1 MNNQLMEK
9 CRIAAIVILFAVASA
24 GLGRLHARNSRTRN
38 NDEIEIYAEALQSEV
53 TANQWTDK
61 DTICFSVDGKDPGKK
76 LVEVLRNHKLNVCSL
91 GEWPKKTACGYS
103 VWLELVTFDSDDAA
117 RIRIQSSDL
126 RDINTGSAHFATELR
141 QGEYSIKRTDG
152 RWTVA
157 AFNPKSQP
165 EN

>member
-1 MNNQLMEK
+1 MEK
-9 CRIAAIVILFAVASA
+9 SRVAALIVLFMVAGAS
-24 GLGRLHARNSRTRN
+24 LSHLHAKNSRARN
-38 NDEIEIYAEALQSEV
+38 NDEIEIYAEALRSEAA
-53 TANQWTDK
+53 ANHWTDS
-61 DTICFSVDGKDPGKK
+61 DVICFSIDGKDPSKK

-91 GEWPKKTACGYS
+91 GEWPKKTVCS
-103 VWLELVTFDSDDAA
+103 FSIWLELVTFDSDDDV

-141 QGEYSIKRTDG
+141 QGEYSMKKVGG

-157 AFNPKSQP
+157 AFTPKIQP

>member
-1 MNNQLMEK
+1 METQLTEK
-9 CRIAAIVILFAVASA
+9 RRIAAVVVLFVLAFA
-24 GLGRLHARNSRTRN
+24 GLGRLHAKNSRTRN

-53 TANQWTDK
+53 AANHWTDN
-61 DTICFSVDGKDPGKK
+61 DVICFSVDGKDPGKK

-91 GEWPKKTACGYS
+91 GEWPKKTACSYS
-103 VWLELVTFDSDDAA
+103 VWLELVTFDSDDDA

-141 QGEYSIKRTDG
+141 QGEYSVKRTGG

-157 AFNPKSQP
+157 GFTPKG
-165 EN
+165 N

>member
-1 MNNQLMEK
+1 METQLTNK
-9 CRIAAIVILFAVASA
+9 RRIVAVVVLFMVAFA
-24 GLGRLHARNSRTRN
+24 GLGRLHAKNSRTRN

-61 DTICFSVDGKDPGKK
+61 DVICFSIDGKDPSKK

-91 GEWPKKTACGYS
+91 GEWPKKTACSYS
-103 VWLELVTFDSDDAA
+103 VWLELVTFDSDDDA

-141 QGEYSIKRTDG
+141 QGEYSLKKVDG

-157 AFNPKSQP
+157 AFTPKA
-165 EN
+165 N